1 MKIPKNKKLELL
13 SFLKT
18 NGDCCMFSYLA
29 SEKLFLI
36 ATHNMALLVKNP
48 EELQEAEGK
57 YSMHKEIGKLFF
69 ASLKKGKE
77 NLLDGKT
84 IVGEYLSG

>member
-1 MKIPKNKKLELL
+1 
-13 SFLKT
+13 
-18 NGDCCMFSYLA
+18 
-29 SEKLFLI
+29 
-36 ATHNMALLVKNP
+36 
-48 EELQEAEGK
+48 
-57 YSMHKEIGKLFF
+57 MHKEIGKLFF